1 MERTN
6 RFVSAIKKTNGLC
19 KMLMFPTAS
28 GPHVKNTT
36 HARKHFTRRVLR
48 HSKLF
53 QIQTKLA
60 ADDDDDDVLGLG
72 AVSTD
77 R

>member
-1 MERTN
+1 M
-6 RFVSAIKKTNGLC
+6 
-19 KMLMFPTAS
+19 
-28 GPHVKNTT
+28 KNTT

-60 ADDDDDDVLGLG
+60 ADDDDDVLGLG